1 MSNSSP
7 PAPDYTGAAQA
18 TGQASQ
24 QAIEQQNWANRP
36 TVNTPFGQQSWQITP
51 TWDPTTNQYINQWT
65 QNTKLTDPAQN
76 ALDSQ
81 LQIQQGR
88 SDIANDILP
97 DVGQQLSTP
106 LDYSGATPL
115 ADTPQG
121 QQISGS
127 PVQGQLD
134 YSGVSGLQDPND
146 IRSQVMDASYKQQ
159 ASRLDPRF
167 SQGEEALKSQL
178 YNQGLREGDKAWDT
192 AFGNFNMNKND
203 AYTSAANSAITNS
216 DQAALNQF
224 NMGLGTRQ
232 QGVSEVN
239 QQGEFANSANAQGFN
254 QNAAASQQNF
264 AQDTASAN
272 YQNTLRQQQIAEMLQ
287 KRGSSL
293 NDVNALLNGQQVTMP
308 GAPSFNTSG
317 VSAAP
322 NYLGAAGQQYNA
334 ASNTASVNN
343 ANTNST
349 ISGLLSMM
357 YSDRRLKRN
366 IQRLF
371 TVGNIPWY
379 TYEYIWGQRGV
390 GVMADEVSHL
400 PGVVSLDANG
410 FAMVNYGALYG

>member
-1 MSNSSP
+1 
-7 PAPDYTGAAQA
+7 
-18 TGQASQ
+18 
-24 QAIEQQNWANRP
+24 
-36 TVNTPFGQQSWQITP
+36 
-51 TWDPTTNQYINQWT
+51 
-65 QNTKLTDPAQN
+65 
-76 ALDSQ
+76 
-81 LQIQQGR
+81 
-88 SDIANDILP
+88 
-97 DVGQQLSTP
+97 
-106 LDYSGATPL
+106 
-115 ADTPQG
+115 
-121 QQISGS
+121 
-127 PVQGQLD
+127 
-134 YSGVSGLQDPND
+134 
-146 IRSQVMDASYKQQ
+146 MDASYKQQ